1 MSLITIITPTY
12 NEVKNINELSL
23 LIKNICES
31 NKINYEQIII
41 DNNSSDGTIE
51 AIRDLTS
58 KHKNIKAILNL
69 SNFGH
74 IRSPYHA
81 LLQSKSD
88 AAIIMHSDFQS
99 PPDLIPKYYKQ
110 WRAGSKVV
118 LGRRKI
124 VSDGL
129 FLKILK
135 SFYYSFLCKISNN
148 RMERNITGEGLYD
161 KSVIDVLKTIKDPYP
176 YLRGLIFELGFQ
188 IDFVD
193 FDQQQRMAGI
203 SKNNLY
209 TLFDLGLVGVVKHSN
224 ALLRFMILFGFFSG
238 FLSLLISIIFLF
250 YKIFNWYS
258 FQLGLAPI
266 IVGFFGMAS
275 IQIMI
280 IGLIGEY
287 VSTVLTYSK
296 NLPLVLEK
304 ERINFN
310 EHNEK

>member
-1 MSLITIITPTY
+1 M
-12 NEVKNINELSL
+12 

-31 NKINYEQIII
+31 NKINYEQLII
-41 DNNSSDGTIE
+41 DNNSTDGTIE
-51 AIRDLTS
+51 AIRDLALNN
-58 KHKNIKAILNL
+58 KNIKAILNL

-74 IRSPYHA
+74 VRSPYYA
-81 LLQSKSD
+81 LLQSESD
-88 AAIIMHSDFQS
+88 AAIIMYSDFQS
-99 PPDLIPKYYKQ
+99 PPDLIPKYYNQ
-110 WRAGSKVV
+110 WKAGSKVV

-124 VSDGL
+124 VSDGF

-135 SFYYSFLCKISNN
+135 SFYYNFLCKISNN
-148 RMERNITGEGLYD
+148 RMEKNITGEGLYD
-161 KSVIDVLKTIKDPYP
+161 KSAINILKTIKDPNP

-193 FDQQQRMAGI
+193 FDQPRRKGGVT
-203 SKNNLY
+203 KNNLY

-224 ALLRFMILFGFFSG
+224 VLLRSMILFGFFSG
-238 FLSLLISIIFLF
+238 LLSFLISIIFFF

-266 IVGFFGMAS
+266 LVGFFGMAS

-287 VSTVLTYSK
+287 ISVVLTYSK
-296 NLPLVLEK
+296 NLPLVIEK
-304 ERINFN
+304 ERINF
-310 EHNEK
+310 

>member
-12 NEVKNINELSL
+12 NEVKNIKELSL

-31 NKINYEQIII
+31 NKINYEQLII
-41 DNNSSDGTIE
+41 DNNSTDGTIE
-51 AIRDLTS
+51 AIRELAS
-58 KHKNIKAILNL
+58 KNRNIKAILNL

-74 IRSPYHA
+74 VRSPYYA
-81 LLQSKSD
+81 LLQSEGD
-88 AAIIMHSDFQS
+88 AAIIMYSDFQS
-99 PPDLIPKYYKQ
+99 PPDLIPKYYNQ
-110 WRAGSKVV
+110 WKAGSKVV

-124 VSDGL
+124 VSDGF

-135 SFYYSFLCKISNN
+135 SFYYNFLCKISNN
-148 RMERNITGEGLYD
+148 RMEKNITGEGLYD
-161 KSVIDVLKTIKDPYP
+161 KSAVNILKTIKDPYP

-193 FDQQQRMAGI
+193 FDQPRRKGGVT
-203 SKNNLY
+203 KNNLY

-224 ALLRFMILFGFFSG
+224 VLLRSMILFGFFSG
-238 FLSLLISIIFLF
+238 FLSLLISIIFFF

-266 IVGFFGMAS
+266 LVGFFGLAS

-287 VSTVLTYSK
+287 ISVVLTYSK
-296 NLPLVLEK
+296 NLPLVIEK
-304 ERINFN
+304 ERINF
-310 EHNEK
+310 

>member
-1 MSLITIITPTY
+1 MSLISIITPTY
-12 NEVKNINELSL
+12 NEVKNIKDLSL
-23 LIKNICES
+23 LIQSVCES

-41 DNNSSDGTIE
+41 DNNSNDGTIE
-51 AIRDLTS
+51 VIRDLTS

-69 SNFGH
+69 SNYGH
-74 IRSPYHA
+74 IRSPYYA
-81 LLQSKSD
+81 LLDSESD
-88 AAIIMHSDFQS
+88 ASIIMMSDFQS
-99 PPDLIPKYYKQ
+99 PPELIVDYYNK
-110 WRAGSKVV
+110 WKTGSKVV

-124 VSDGL
+124 VSDNF
-129 FLKILK
+129 FLKGLK
-135 SFYYSFLCKISNN
+135 SFYYNFLCKIANHK
-148 RMERNITGEGLYD
+148 MERNITGEGLYD
-161 KSVIDVLKTIKDPYP
+161 KSVINILKTIKDPYP

-193 FDQQQRMAGI
+193 FHQPLRKSGV

-209 TLFDLGLVGVVKHSN
+209 TLLDLGLIGVVKHSN
-224 ALLRFMILFGFFSG
+224 ILLRFMIIFGFFSG
-238 FLSLLISIIFLF
+238 FLSLLISIIFFF

-296 NLPLVLEK
+296 NLPLVIEK

-310 EHNEK
+310 EYNKK

>member
-1 MSLITIITPTY
+1 
-12 NEVKNINELSL
+12 L

-31 NKINYEQIII
+31 NKINYEQLII
-41 DNNSSDGTIE
+41 DNNSTDGTIE
-51 AIRDLTS
+51 AIRELAS
-58 KHKNIKAILNL
+58 KNRNIKAILNL

-74 IRSPYHA
+74 VRSPYYA
-81 LLQSKSD
+81 LLQSEGD
-88 AAIIMHSDFQS
+88 ATIIMYSDFQS
-99 PPDLIPKYYKQ
+99 PPDLIPKYYNQ
-110 WRAGSKVV
+110 WKAGSKVV

-124 VSDGL
+124 VSDGF

-135 SFYYSFLCKISNN
+135 SFYYNFLCKISNN
-148 RMERNITGEGLYD
+148 RMEKNITGEGLYD
-161 KSVIDVLKTIKDPYP
+161 KSVINILKTIKDPYP

-193 FDQQQRMAGI
+193 FDQPRRKSGVT
-203 SKNNLY
+203 KNNLY

-224 ALLRFMILFGFFSG
+224 VLLRSMILFGFFSG
-238 FLSLLISIIFLF
+238 FLSLLISIIFFF

-266 IVGFFGMAS
+266 LVGFFGMAS

-287 VSTVLTYSK
+287 ISVVLTYSK
-296 NLPLVLEK
+296 NLPLVIEK
-304 ERINFN
+304 ERINF
-310 EHNEK
+310 

>member
-12 NEVKNINELSL
+12 NEVKNIKELSL
-23 LIKNICES
+23 VIKNICES
-31 NKINYEQIII
+31 NKINYEQLII
-41 DNNSSDGTIE
+41 DNNSTDGTIE
-51 AIRDLTS
+51 AIRELTS
-58 KHKNIKAILNL
+58 KNRNIKAILNL

-74 IRSPYHA
+74 VRSPYYA
-81 LLQSKSD
+81 LLQSESD
-88 AAIIMHSDFQS
+88 AAIIMYSDFQS
-99 PPDLIPKYYKQ
+99 PPDLIPKYYNQ
-110 WRAGSKVV
+110 WKAGSKVV

-124 VSDGL
+124 VSDGF

-135 SFYYSFLCKISNN
+135 SFYYNFLCKISNN
-148 RMERNITGEGLYD
+148 RMEKNITGEGLYD
-161 KSVIDVLKTIKDPYP
+161 KSVINILKTIKDPYP

-193 FDQQQRMAGI
+193 FDQPRRKSGI
-203 SKNNLY
+203 TKNNLY

-224 ALLRFMILFGFFSG
+224 VLLRSMILFGFFSG
-238 FLSLLISIIFLF
+238 FLSLLISIIFFF

-266 IVGFFGMAS
+266 LVGFFGMAS

-287 VSTVLTYSK
+287 ISVVLTYSK
-296 NLPLVLEK
+296 NLPLVIEK
-304 ERINFN
+304 ERINF
-310 EHNEK
+310 